1 MRPVRLDMH
10 GFAAFR
16 EPTTVDFLGT
26 DYFALVGPTGSGKST
41 VIDAMTFALY
51 GSVPRWD
58 DRRTVALA
66 LSPTANRGTVRLV
79 FDVGAERYVA
89 ARELRRAATGGVTVR
104 NARLERLV
112 DAKAF
117 GELDDETEV
126 LAHDGAVSKAVEDL
140 LGLPFEQFCIC
151 VVLPQGEFAQFLH
164 AKPADRQRTLTR
176 ILGLG
181 MYEAMAKEAGA
192 EGKLQAQRS
201 ELLAEQL
208 TEYADA
214 TEPAAAEAAERE
226 TALAGLLDRVHR
238 SLPALASAE
247 AEVAEAEQLAGRL
260 RAERGQLAALRAPD
274 GLDELADRARRAEA
288 AAAEA
293 RRQCEAAERQDTDAR
308 ERAAAAPPAEPLRQL
323 RRDHAELAGLHGGMP
338 ELVERVERASRRTAT
353 VNTAYAD
360 ALEALERARASRDR
374 AAAGTEA
381 AHAEVARCAEQHA
394 QLTGLGAP
402 AGVAE
407 LAADRRS
414 AAVSLAAAR
423 RELADAETA
432 DAEARD
438 ARAAAPE
445 RSVLAGA
452 RRDHAALADA
462 EQARR
467 TAAALHQDAAELTGE
482 AEREL
487 AAADAALAQVRSDR
501 EARAR
506 TDLVAALRPGLTL
519 HQPCPVC
526 AQSVERLPP
535 PAEATGL
542 AAADQAVAHA
552 VGHRERAE
560 AARRAAAEAERRA
573 ATEPDAADRR
583 IGQLHAALADASAV
597 LTSVDMA
604 SDSAARLAEGGPA
617 GGEQLTLAGLA
628 QAGADVLSAE
638 QVDRL
643 LAEVDRLADAAREA
657 DERSRR
663 ARRGREQAETAD
675 AASAARLAD
684 AADGLR
690 TARDPLVA
698 LGAPA
703 VDQDDLLASWRAL
716 TEWAGRLAGTRVE
729 ELAAARR
736 EVAEAERGRGETEQ
750 ALRAAA
756 DYAERGRRAETD
768 SVRAEQDAQGELAR
782 ARRRAD
788 ELAAALA
795 DAPADDELARRL
807 AELAELAEQVSAA
820 DTVLR
825 SARGALT
832 AAGDAAEQL
841 AAQLDRG
848 WRELA
853 AARDPLVGLGAPAL
867 SGSPSAP
874 SRGPSRGSS
883 PGSGGGAAVSPSGG
897 DGLLAGWAELTH
909 WAATAAAERNGR
921 LLDADRAVTAARSR
935 HDAAHQTLAEDLG
948 EHGVAVPPDRPL
960 GAAAAPAASAA
971 LERARAAVARVAERR
986 AIAARLEADRAEAEQ
1001 AGQVARML
1009 AALLRSDAF
1018 PRWLVASALDALVAD
1033 ASASLAELSGGQFEL
1048 AHSDGEFLVVDHADA
1063 DSQRPVKTLSG
1074 GETFQASL
1082 ALALALSEQLST
1094 LAAAGAVRLDS
1105 IFLDEGFGTLD
1116 EANLEIVAGTLENLA
1131 ALGDRMVGV
1140 ITHVPALAERVPV
1153 RFTVSR
1159 DQRTSS
1165 IVREGG

>member
-192 EGKLQAQRS
+192 EGKLQAQRA

-260 RAERGQLAALRAPD
+260 RAERDQLAGLRAPD
-274 GLDELADRARRAEA
+274 GLDGLADRARRAEA
-288 AAAEA
+288 AVAEA
-293 RRQCEAAERQDTDAR
+293 RRSCAAAEAEDTEAR

-323 RRDHAELAGLHGGMP
+323 RRDHAELAALHGGMP
-338 ELVERVERASRRTAT
+338 ELAERVERASRRTAT

-374 AAAGTEA
+374 AAVSTEA

-394 QLTGLGAP
+394 QLTGLRAP
-402 AGVAE
+402 AGVAA

-423 RELADAETA
+423 RELAAAETA

-438 ARAAAPE
+438 ARGAAPE

-462 EQARR
+462 EQARL
-467 TAAALHQDAAELTGE
+467 AAAAQHQDAAELAAG
-482 AEREL
+482 AERDL

-519 HQPCPVC
+519 HEPCPVC
-526 AQSVERLPP
+526 AQSVEHLPP

-542 AAADQAVAHA
+542 AEADQAVAHA
-552 VGHRERAE
+552 AGHRERAE

-573 ATEPDAADRR
+573 ATELDAADRR
-583 IGQLHAALADASAV
+583 IGQLHAALAEASAV

-604 SDSAARLAEGGPA
+604 SASAAGLAEAGPP

-628 QAGADVLSAE
+628 QAGADVLVSAE
-638 QVDRL
+638 EVDRL

-663 ARRGREQAETAD
+663 ARRGRELAETED
-675 AASAARLAD
+675 AASAARLAE
-684 AADGLR
+684 AAEGLR

-716 TEWAGRLAGTRVE
+716 TEWAGRLAAERAE

-736 EVAEAERGRGETEQ
+736 EVADAERGLGEAEQ

-820 DTVLR
+820 DAALR
-825 SARGALT
+825 SARGALS

-867 SGSPSAP
+867 SGSPPA
-874 SRGPSRGSS
+874 RGS
-883 PGSGGGAAVSPSGG
+883 AAAGVSGG
-897 DGLLAGWAELTH
+897 DGLLAGWAELTD

-921 LLDADRAVTAARSR
+921 LPDADQAVAAARFR
-935 HDAAHQTLAEDLG
+935 HDAAHQTLAEDLS
-948 EHGVAVPPDRPL
+948 EHGVAVPPERPL

-986 AIAARLEADRAEAEQ
+986 SIAARLESDRAQAEQ

-1009 AALLRSDAF
+1009 ATLLRSDAF

-1165 IVREGG
+1165 IIREGG

>member
-1 MRPVRLDMH
+1 MRLDMH

-112 DAKAF
+112 DSKAL

-126 LAHDGAVSKAVEDL
+126 LEHDGAVSKAVEDL

-192 EGKLQAQRS
+192 EAKLQAQRA

-214 TEPAAAEAAERE
+214 TEPAAAEVAERE
-226 TALAGLLDRVHR
+226 TALAALVDRVHR
-238 SLPALASAE
+238 ALPALDAA
-247 AEVAEAEQLAGRL
+247 AADVVQAEQLAGRL
-260 RAERGQLAALRAPD
+260 RAERDQLAGLRAPA

-288 AAAEA
+288 AVAEA
-293 RRQCEAAERQDTDAR
+293 RGRCETAERQDTEAR

-323 RRDHAELAGLHGGMP
+323 RREHAELAALRGGLP
-338 ELVERVERASRRTAT
+338 ELAERVERASRRTAT
-353 VNTAYAD
+353 VNTAYAE
-360 ALEALERARASRDR
+360 ALEALERARASRER
-374 AAAGTEA
+374 AAARTEA
-381 AHAEVARCAEQHA
+381 AYAEVTRCAEQHA
-394 QLTGLGAP
+394 QLTGLRAP
-402 AGVAE
+402 VGVAE
-407 LAADRRS
+407 LAAGRRS
-414 AAVSLAAAR
+414 AAAALAAAR
-423 RELADAETA
+423 RELAAAETA

-438 ARAAAPE
+438 ALAAAPD

-452 RRDHAALADA
+452 RRDHAALAEA

-467 TAAALHQDAAELTGE
+467 TAAAQHHTAAELS
-482 AEREL
+482 AAADREL
-487 AAADAALAQVRSDR
+487 AAADAVLAQARAAR

-506 TDLVAALRPGLTL
+506 TELVAALRPGLTL
-519 HQPCPVC
+519 HEPCPVC
-526 AQSVERLPP
+526 AQPVEQLPP

-542 AAADQAVAHA
+542 VEADRAVEHATGHRDRAQAAHQEAADA
-552 VGHRERAE
+552 R
-560 AARRAAAEAERRA
+560 RRAAGEL
-573 ATEPDAADRR
+573 DAADRR
-583 IGQLHAALADASAV
+583 IDQLRAALAEASAV

-604 SDSAARLAEGGPA
+604 GPSAAAGLAEAGPG
-617 GGEQLTLAGLA
+617 GGEQLAIAGLA
-628 QAGADVLSAE
+628 QAGADLLVSAE
-638 QVDRL
+638 EVDRL
-643 LAEVDRLADAAREA
+643 LAEVDRLVDAAREA

-663 ARRGREQAETAD
+663 ARRGRELAETAD
-675 AASAARLAD
+675 AAAAARLAE

-690 TARDPLVA
+690 AGRDPLVA

-703 VDQDDLLASWRAL
+703 VDQDDLVASWRAL
-716 TEWAGRLAGTRVE
+716 TEWAGRLAAERAE

-736 EVAEAERGRGETEQ
+736 EVADAERGRGEAERAFQ
-750 ALRAAA
+750 AAA
-756 DYAERGRRAETD
+756 EYAERGRRAETD
-768 SVRAEQDAQGELAR
+768 SVRAEQDARGELER
-782 ARRRAD
+782 AERRAD

-795 DAPADDELARRL
+795 DAAADDELARRL

-820 DTVLR
+820 DAALR
-825 SARGALT
+825 SARGALI
-832 AAGDAAEQL
+832 AAGDAAERL
-841 AAQLDRG
+841 AAQLGRG

-867 SGSPSAP
+867 TGSPSG
-874 SRGPSRGSS
+874 STRGSTAA
-883 PGSGGGAAVSPSGG
+883 GSSGG
-897 DGLLAGWAELTH
+897 DGLLAGWAELTG
-909 WAATAAAERNGR
+909 WAADAAAERDGR
-921 LLDADRAVTAARSR
+921 LPDADRAVTAARSR
-935 HDAAHQTLAEDLG
+935 HDATHRALTEDLSA
-948 EHGVAVPPDRPL
+948 HGVTVPADRPL

-971 LERARAAVARVAERR
+971 VERAKGAVARIAERR
-986 AIAARLEADRAEAEQ
+986 AIAARLEADRADAEQ

-1009 AALLRSDAF
+1009 ATLLRSDAF

-1131 ALGDRMVGV
+1131 SLGDRMVGV